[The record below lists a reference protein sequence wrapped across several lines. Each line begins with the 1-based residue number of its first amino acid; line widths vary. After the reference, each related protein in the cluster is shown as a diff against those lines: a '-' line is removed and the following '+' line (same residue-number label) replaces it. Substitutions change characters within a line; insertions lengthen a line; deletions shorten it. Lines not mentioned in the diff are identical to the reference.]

1 MIARLRPLFDQT
13 QGNGLKARLIRG
25 GLGSVAIQAANRLL
39 VLTLGI
45 VLARGLGAE
54 GYGVYAYAFAIMSL
68 LMVLAEAGVPALL
81 MREVAAAQGCEAW
94 GLMRGVLHRARQF
107 VLLTAVTVSLIG
119 LGVLAVFAAEMQT
132 AVLYT
137 TALMLLILPLAAL
150 NRIMAHAI
158 RGLHRVVLGQAVD
171 MLLHPLLVLT
181 LVVIGFLLWPT
192 LREPYYA
199 MAAQFAGFAIVCI
212 VTGLL
217 LRRLMPTETRSS
229 PAEYRERT
237 WLKSTLPFT
246 LIGGAGILNS
256 QTDIIMLGWLRSTE
270 EVGLYR
276 VATQAAMLV
285 AFGLQAAN
293 AVIAPQFARLH
304 AQGDTIRLQR
314 LVTLSARA
322 ILLLALP
329 VAMAFV
335 FAGGL
340 IASWVFGAEFKAAHW
355 PLAILAIGQLT
366 NAFFGSVG
374 FLLNMTGHEKD
385 TARTLWQTG
394 LLNVLLNAALIPA
407 FGMTGAAL
415 ASALSLFVWNL
426 VLYQIVKTRLGI
438 YSTAINR

>member
-1 MIARLRPLFDQT
+1 MIARLRSLLDQT
-13 QGNGLKARLIRG
+13 RGSGLKARLIRG
-25 GLGSVAIQAANRLL
+25 GFGSAVIQAINRLL
-39 VLTLGI
+39 MLALGI

-68 LMVLAEAGVPALL
+68 LMVLAEAGVPTLL
-81 MREVAAAQGCEAW
+81 MREVAAAQGREAW
-94 GLMRGVLHRARQF
+94 GLMRGVLQRARQF
-107 VLLTAVTVSLIG
+107 VLLASVTVSLIG
-119 LGVLAVFAAEMQT
+119 LGVLTAFAAEMQT

-150 NRIMAHAI
+150 NKTVAHAI
-158 RGLHRVVLGQAVD
+158 RGLHRVVLGQAVEI
-171 MLLHPLLVLT
+171 LLHPLLVLT
-181 LVVIGFLLWPT
+181 LVAIGFVLWPS

-199 MAAQFAGFAIVCI
+199 MAAQFAGFAAVF
-212 VTGLL
+212 VVSGLL
-217 LRRLMPTETRSS
+217 LRRLMPAETRSS
-229 PAEYRERT
+229 PAEYRERA
-237 WLKSTLPFT
+237 WLKSALPFT
-246 LIGGAGILNS
+246 LIGGAGILNN

-276 VATQAAMLV
+276 VATQGAMLV

-293 AVIAPQFARLH
+293 AVVAPQFARLH
-304 AQGDTIRLQR
+304 AQGDMIRLQR

-329 VAMAFV
+329 VALAFV

-340 IASWVFGAEFKAAHW
+340 IASWVFGAEFEAAHW
-355 PLAILAIGQLT
+355 PLAILAVGQLA

-385 TARTLWQTG
+385 TARTLWQTA

-415 ASALSLFVWNL
+415 ASALSLFAWNL
-426 VLYQIVKTRLGI
+426 VLYRMVKTRLGI
-438 YSTAINR
+438 YSTAIYR